1 MGEPPIES
9 SAGPK
14 AGHGEMDMQ
23 AATEESSASAE
34 DRVKRQHHRVMF
46 SVPFSLCRIVVEGIT
61 FSHGV
66 SVDISE
72 GGLGAIVEG
81 TLRVGERVQVNFPAH
96 LCNLNTSA
104 IVRHTSTVRSGF
116 QFVGLNDSDRR
127 QLAEI
132 TRVA

>member
-1 MGEPPIES
+1 
-9 SAGPK
+9 
-14 AGHGEMDMQ
+14 MQ
-23 AATEESSASAE
+23 ATTDCAPSDV
-34 DRVKRQHHRVMF
+34 DRIQRQHRRVMF
-46 SVPFSLCRIVVEGIT
+46 SIPFSLCRVVAEGIS

-81 TLRVGERVQVNFPAH
+81 RLRVGERVQVNFPAH

-104 IVRHTSTVRSGF
+104 VVRHTSSVRAGF

-127 QLAEI
+127 HLAEI
-132 TRVA
+132 ADGA